1 MPSLRD
7 RAAWN
12 QRLPPALQSPSLLER
27 KSEVSIVRDTPLP
40 QAGRA
45 VGIQT
50 LDMTMRFGSFTALDR
65 VSVDIPAGTFHALL
79 GENGAGKSTLVKCIM
94 GFYHQTSGSL
104 SVDGREVAVSSP
116 KDAAAYGLGMV
127 YQHFTLVPSLTG
139 AENLVISRPAV
150 PVVINW
156 ARERKDLAA
165 FMERMPFKIPLDRPV
180 SELAAGEK
188 QKLEIVKQLYLGRSF
203 LVLDEPTSVLTP
215 AEADEMLGLVRSMT
229 ERGELTVL
237 MISHK
242 FHEVTK
248 FADAVSI
255 LRRGKLVGG
264 GNVGELSTSEMAS
277 MMIGDVK
284 LAELDTRVPVSQ
296 AAKPVLRVE
305 RVKAADRSGLKT
317 IEIENLTVRSGEI
330 VGIAGISGNG
340 QKELTEILAGQR
352 PKHAGTVTVNGGA
365 YGATRHETRKNHVR
379 FIPEE
384 PLQNAC
390 APRMTVSENLAFR
403 TFDLTANGKDAIWL
417 STSKMKKRATDLI
430 ADFKVK
436 AASSSSPIAALSG
449 GNVQRAVLARELTGE
464 VDLLIVSNPC
474 FGLDFSAV
482 AEIRAR
488 IMRARNSGAAV
499 LLLSED
505 LDELLEMSDP
515 IVVISDGKLVY
526 ETPALAADISIIGA
540 HMAGHH

>member
-1 MPSLRD
+1 M
-7 RAAWN
+7 N
-12 QRLPPALQSPSLLER
+12 N
-27 KSEVSIVRDTPLP
+27 IVRDTPLP
-40 QAGRA
+40 QAGKA
-45 VGIQT
+45 VGIET
-50 LDMTMRFGSFTALDR
+50 LGMTMRFGSFTALDN
-65 VSVDIPAGTFHALL
+65 VSISVPAGSFHALL

-94 GFYHQTSGSL
+94 GFYHATSGSL
-104 SVDGREVAVSSP
+104 SVDGREVSVASP
-116 KDAAAYGLGMV
+116 KDAATYGLGMV

-139 AENLVISRPAV
+139 AENLVISRTSV
-150 PVVINW
+150 PSVINW
-156 ARERKDLAA
+156 AKERKDLAA
-165 FMERMPFKIPLDRPV
+165 FMERMPFQIPLERPV

-215 AEADEMLGLVRSMT
+215 AEADEMLGIVRGMT

-255 LRRGKLVGG
+255 LRRGKLVGTG
-264 GNVGELSTSEMAS
+264 KVSELSTSDMAG

-284 LAELDTRVPVSQ
+284 LAELDSRLPVPD
-296 AAKPVLRVE
+296 AAKSVLKVE
-305 RVKAADRSGLKT
+305 QVKAPDRSGLKT
-317 IEIENLTVRSGEI
+317 IEIDNLTVRSGEI

-352 PKHAGTVTVNGGA
+352 PTDRGTVTVNGET
-365 YGATRHETRKNHVR
+365 YGATRPETRKNNVR

-390 APRMTVSENLAFR
+390 APKMTVSENLAFR
-403 TFDLTANGKDAIWL
+403 TFDLKGDGKDAIWL
-417 STSKMKKRATDLI
+417 NKGEMKKRATSLI
-430 ADFKVK
+430 SDFKVK
-436 AASSSSPIAALSG
+436 TASSSSPIAALSG
-449 GNVQRAVLARELTGE
+449 GNVQRAVLARELTGD

-488 IMRARNSGAAV
+488 IMRARNSGTAV

-505 LDELLEMSDP
+505 LDELLEMSDR
-515 IVVISDGKLVY
+515 IMVISEGKLVY
-526 ETPALAADISIIGA
+526 ETPIRAADIGVIGA

>member
-1 MPSLRD
+1 MST
-7 RAAWN
+7 
-12 QRLPPALQSPSLLER
+12 
-27 KSEVSIVRDTPLP
+27 IRDTPLP
-40 QAGRA
+40 QAGKA
-45 VGIQT
+45 VGIDT
-50 LDMTMRFGSFTALDR
+50 MDMTMRFGSFIALDH
-65 VSVDIPAGTFHALL
+65 VSIKVPAGSFHALL

-94 GFYHQTSGSL
+94 GFYHATSGSL
-104 SVDGREVAVSSP
+104 SVDGREVAIASP
-116 KDAAAYGLGMV
+116 RDAAAYGLGMV

-139 AENLVISRPAV
+139 AENLVISRAEVPAI
-150 PVVINW
+150 INW
-156 ARERKDLAA
+156 AKERKDLAA

-188 QKLEIVKQLYLGRSF
+188 QKLEILKQLYLGRSF

-215 AEADEMLGLVRSMT
+215 AEADEMLGLVRGMT

-255 LRRGKLVGG
+255 LRRGKLVGTG
-264 GNVGELSTSEMAS
+264 KVGEVSTAEMAA

-284 LAELDTRVPVSQ
+284 LAELDTRVPVPET
-296 AAKPVLRVE
+296 AKPVLEVAQ
-305 RVKAADRSGLKT
+305 VKAPDRSGLKT
-317 IEIENLTVRSGEI
+317 IEIDNLMVRAGEI

-352 PKHAGTVTVNGGA
+352 PTNTGRVSVKGEV
-365 YGATRHETRKNHVR
+365 YSATRRETRKNNVR

-390 APRMTVSENLAFR
+390 APRMSVSENLAFR
-403 TFDLTANGKDAIWL
+403 TFDLKTGGKNAIWL
-417 STSKMKKRATDLI
+417 NKGKMKKRATALI
-430 ADFKVK
+430 SDFKVK
-436 AASSSSPIAALSG
+436 TASSSSPIAALSG
-449 GNVQRAVLARELTGE
+449 GNVQRAVLARELTGA

-488 IMRARNSGAAV
+488 IMKARNSGTAV

-505 LDELLEMSDP
+505 LDELLEMSDR
-515 IVVISDGKLVY
+515 IMVISEGKLVY
-526 ETPALAADISIIGA
+526 ETPARSADIGVIGA

>member
-1 MPSLRD
+1 
-7 RAAWN
+7 
-12 QRLPPALQSPSLLER
+12 
-27 KSEVSIVRDTPLP
+27 VSIVRDTPLP
-40 QAGRA
+40 QAGKA

-50 LDMTMRFGSFTALDR
+50 LEMTMRFGSFTALDD
-65 VSVDIPAGTFHALL
+65 VSINVPAGSFHALL

-94 GFYHQTSGSL
+94 GFYHATFGSL
-104 SVDGREVAVSSP
+104 SIEGREVAITSP
-116 KDAAAYGLGMV
+116 RDAAIYGLGMV

-139 AENLVISRPAV
+139 AENLVISRAKVPA
-150 PVVINW
+150 VINW
-156 ARERKDLAA
+156 ARERRDLTR
-165 FMERMPFKIPLDRPV
+165 FMEGMPFRIPLDRSV

-203 LVLDEPTSVLTP
+203 IVLDEPTSVLTP
-215 AEADEMLGLVRSMT
+215 AEADEMLGLVRGMT

-242 FHEVTK
+242 FHEITK
-248 FADAVSI
+248 FADSVSI
-255 LRRGKLVGG
+255 LRRGKLVGTG
-264 GNVGELSTSEMAS
+264 KVGELSTKDMAAL
-277 MMIGDVK
+277 MIGDVK
-284 LAELDTRVPVSQ
+284 LAELDSRTPV
-296 AAKPVLRVE
+296 AENAGTVLKVAG
-305 RVKAADRSGLKT
+305 VKAPDRSGLKT
-317 IEIENLTVRSGEI
+317 IEIHDLSVRAGEI

-352 PKHAGTVTVNGGA
+352 QTNAGSVTVNGRA
-365 YGATRHETRKNHVR
+365 YGATRAETRKNNVR

-390 APRMTVSENLAFR
+390 APKMTVSENLSFR
-403 TFDLTANGKDAIWL
+403 TFDLKPNGRDAIWL
-417 STSKMKKRATDLI
+417 SGAGMRKRATELI
-430 ADFKVK
+430 CDFKVK
-436 AASSSSPIAALSG
+436 TASSSSPIAALSG
-449 GNVQRAVLARELTGE
+449 GNVQRAVLARELTGD

-488 IMRARNSGAAV
+488 IMKARNAGTAV

-505 LDELLEMSDP
+505 LDELLEMSDR
-515 IVVISDGKLVY
+515 IMVISDGRLVY
-526 ETPALAADISIIGA
+526 ETPTRGADIGVIGA

>member
-1 MPSLRD
+1 M
-7 RAAWN
+7 
-12 QRLPPALQSPSLLER
+12 
-27 KSEVSIVRDTPLP
+27 SIIRDTPLP
-40 QAGRA
+40 QTGKA
-45 VGIQT
+45 VGIET
-50 LDMTMRFGSFTALDR
+50 LGMTMRFGSFTALDD
-65 VSVDIPAGTFHALL
+65 VSISIPAGSFHALL

-94 GFYHQTSGSL
+94 GFYHATAGSL
-104 SVDGREVAVSSP
+104 SVEGREVEIASP
-116 KDAAAYGLGMV
+116 RDAATYGLGMV

-139 AENLVISRPAV
+139 AENLVISRSEV
-150 PVVINW
+150 PSVINW
-156 ARERKDLAA
+156 AKERKDLAT
-165 FMERMPFKIPLDRPV
+165 FMERMPFRIPLDRPV
-180 SELAAGEK
+180 RELAAGEK

-215 AEADEMLGLVRSMT
+215 AEADEMLGLVRGMT

-248 FADAVSI
+248 FTDAVSI
-255 LRRGKLVGG
+255 LRRGKLVGTG
-264 GNVGELSTSEMAS
+264 KVGDLSTTDMAA

-284 LAELDTRVPVSQ
+284 LAELDSRLPVAA
-296 AAKPVLRVE
+296 AAKPVLDIQGVT
-305 RVKAADRSGLKT
+305 APDRSGLKT
-317 IEIENLTVRSGEI
+317 IEIDALTVHAGEI

-352 PKHAGTVTVNGGA
+352 PPTAGRIAVNGA
-365 YGATRHETRKNHVR
+365 PYSATRQETRQHNVR

-390 APRMTVSENLAFR
+390 APKMTVSENLAFR
-403 TFDLTANGKDAIWL
+403 NFDLKNGQNAIWL
-417 STSKMKKRATDLI
+417 SKSAIRKQASELI

-436 AASSSSPIAALSG
+436 TSSPASPIASLSG
-449 GNVQRAVLARELTGE
+449 GNVQRAVLARELTGD

-488 IMRARNSGAAV
+488 IMKARNAGAAV

-505 LDELLEMSDP
+505 LDELLELSDR
-515 IVVISDGKLVY
+515 IMVISEGRLVY
-526 ETPALAADISIIGA
+526 ETPALNANIGVIGG

>member
-1 MPSLRD
+1 M
-7 RAAWN
+7 N
-12 QRLPPALQSPSLLER
+12 N
-27 KSEVSIVRDTPLP
+27 IVRDTPLP
-40 QAGRA
+40 QAGKA
-45 VGIQT
+45 VGIET
-50 LDMTMRFGSFTALDR
+50 LGMTMRFGSFTALDN
-65 VSVDIPAGTFHALL
+65 VSIDVPAGSFHALL

-94 GFYHQTSGSL
+94 GFYHATSGSL
-104 SVDGREVAVSSP
+104 SVDGREVSVASP
-116 KDAAAYGLGMV
+116 KDAATYGLGMV

-139 AENLVISRPAV
+139 AENLVISRTSV
-150 PVVINW
+150 PSVINW
-156 ARERKDLAA
+156 AKERKDLAA
-165 FMERMPFKIPLDRPV
+165 FMERMPFQIPLERPV

-215 AEADEMLGLVRSMT
+215 AEADEMLGIVRGMT

-255 LRRGKLVGG
+255 LRRGKLVGTG
-264 GNVGELSTSEMAS
+264 KVNELSTSDMAA

-284 LAELDTRVPVSQ
+284 LAELDSRLPVPE
-296 AAKPVLRVE
+296 AAKSVLKVE
-305 RVKAADRSGLKT
+305 QVKAPDRSGLKT
-317 IEIENLTVRSGEI
+317 IEIDNLFVRSGEI
-330 VGIAGISGNG
+330 VGIAGISGND

-352 PKHAGTVTVNGGA
+352 PTDRGTVTVNGEA
-365 YGATRHETRKNHVR
+365 YGATRPETRKNNVR

-390 APRMTVSENLAFR
+390 APKMTVSENLAFR
-403 TFDLTANGKDAIWL
+403 TFDLKGDGKDAIWL
-417 STSKMKKRATDLI
+417 NKGEMKKRASSLI
-430 ADFKVK
+430 SDFKVK
-436 AASSSSPIAALSG
+436 TASSSSPIAALSG
-449 GNVQRAVLARELTGE
+449 GNVQRAVLARELTGD

-488 IMRARNSGAAV
+488 IMRARNSGTAV

-505 LDELLEMSDP
+505 LDELLEMSDR
-515 IVVISDGKLVY
+515 IMVISEGKLVY
-526 ETPALAADISIIGA
+526 ETPIRAADIGVIGA

>member
-1 MPSLRD
+1 MST
-7 RAAWN
+7 
-12 QRLPPALQSPSLLER
+12 
-27 KSEVSIVRDTPLP
+27 VRDTPLP
-40 QAGRA
+40 QAGKA
-45 VGIQT
+45 VGIET
-50 LDMTMRFGSFTALDR
+50 LDMTMRFGSFTALDN
-65 VSVDIPAGTFHALL
+65 VSIAVPAGSFHALL

-94 GFYHQTSGSL
+94 GFYHATSGSL
-104 SVDGREVAVSSP
+104 SVDGREVAVASP

-139 AENLVISRPAV
+139 AENLVISRSKVPA
-150 PVVINW
+150 VINW
-156 ARERKDLAA
+156 ARERKDLAG

-215 AEADEMLGLVRSMT
+215 AEADEMLGIVRGMT

-255 LRRGKLVGG
+255 LRRGKLVGTG
-264 GNVGELSTSEMAS
+264 KVGELSTAEMAA

-284 LAELDTRVPVSQ
+284 LAELDSRLPVAEAARPVLTVSQ
-296 AAKPVLRVE
+296 
-305 RVKAADRSGLKT
+305 VKAPDRSGLKT
-317 IEIENLTVRSGEI
+317 IEIDALTVRSGEI

-340 QKELTEILAGQR
+340 QKELTEILVGQR
-352 PKHAGTVTVNGGA
+352 PTDSGQVTVNGEA
-365 YGATRHETRKNHVR
+365 YGATRDETRKNRVR

-390 APRMTVSENLAFR
+390 APKMTVSENLAFR
-403 TFDLTANGKDAIWL
+403 TFDLKSDGKDAIWL
-417 STSKMKKRATDLI
+417 NKGSMKKRASALI
-430 ADFKVK
+430 SDFKVK
-436 AASSSSPIAALSG
+436 TASSSSPIAALSG
-449 GNVQRAVLARELTGE
+449 GNVQRAVLARELTGD

-488 IMRARNSGAAV
+488 IMKARNLGAAV

-505 LDELLEMSDP
+505 LDELLEMSDR
-515 IVVISDGKLVY
+515 IMVISEGKLVY
-526 ETPALAADISIIGA
+526 ETPARSADIGVIGA

>member
-1 MPSLRD
+1 MST
-7 RAAWN
+7 
-12 QRLPPALQSPSLLER
+12 
-27 KSEVSIVRDTPLP
+27 VRDTPLP
-40 QAGRA
+40 KAGKA
-45 VGIQT
+45 IGIDT
-50 LDMTMRFGSFTALDR
+50 LGMTMRFGSFTALDN
-65 VSVDIPAGTFHALL
+65 VSIAVPAGSFHALL

-94 GFYHQTSGSL
+94 GFYHATSGSL
-104 SVDGREVAVSSP
+104 SVDGREVAIGSP

-139 AENLVISRPAV
+139 AENLVISRAEVPA
-150 PVVINW
+150 VINW
-156 ARERKDLAA
+156 AGERKDLAA

-180 SELAAGEK
+180 SQLAAGEK

-215 AEADEMLGLVRSMT
+215 AEADEMLGIVRGMT

-248 FADAVSI
+248 FADAVSV
-255 LRRGKLVGG
+255 LRRGKLVGTG
-264 GNVGELSTSEMAS
+264 KVGELSTSDMAA

-284 LAELDTRVPVSQ
+284 LAELDSRLPVAQ
-296 AAKPVLRVE
+296 AARPVLSVN
-305 RVKAADRSGLKT
+305 RVKAPDRSGLKT
-317 IEIENLTVRSGEI
+317 IEIDELTVRSGEI

-352 PKHAGTVTVNGGA
+352 PTNTGQVMINGDA
-365 YGATRHETRKNHVR
+365 YGATRDETRKNKVR

-390 APRMTVSENLAFR
+390 APKMTVSENLAFR
-403 TFDLTANGKDAIWL
+403 TFDLKPDGKDAIWL
-417 STSKMKKRATDLI
+417 NRGSMRKRASALI
-430 ADFKVK
+430 SDFKVRT
-436 AASSSSPIAALSG
+436 ASSSSPISALSG
-449 GNVQRAVLARELTGE
+449 GNVQRAVLARELTGD

-488 IMRARNSGAAV
+488 IMKARNSGAAI

-505 LDELLEMSDP
+505 LDELLEMSDR
-515 IVVISDGKLVY
+515 IMVISEGRLVY
-526 ETPALAADISIIGA
+526 ETPARSADIGVIGA